1 MADITLSRTIA
12 ADARAVWDVLADFG
26 SVSSWAGNLD
36 HSCIL
41 RTAADGPVGTTRRVQ
56 AGRVALVERIVEFEP
71 VTNLAY
77 DIEGLPAQLGQFTGR
92 WSLRPAPDGSTNVTL
107 TTTVAIGSRRIQRA
121 AERLVARLAARRSEA
136 MLAGLAARWEAP
148 HG

>member
-1 MADITLSRTIA
+1 MADISRSRTIA
-12 ADARAVWDVLADFG
+12 ADAQAVWDVLADFG

-41 RTAADGPVGTTRRVQ
+41 RTGADGPVGTTRRVQ

-71 VTNLAY
+71 VTNLTY
-77 DIEGLPAQLGQFTGR
+77 DIEGLPARLGRCSGR
-92 WSLRPAPDGSTNVTL
+92 WSLRSEPDGSTTVTL
-107 TTTVAIGSRRIQRA
+107 TTTVAIGSRRIHRP
-121 AERLVARLAARRSEA
+121 AERLIARLAARRSEV